1 MQKERYYMTMKFDA
15 SHGLLK
21 EEIASYQDTVT
32 KLHEVIRK
40 RTGAGNDFMGW
51 VEWPV
56 SEHG

>member
-1 MQKERYYMTMKFDA
+1 MTMKFDA

-56 SEHG
+56 SYDKDEF